1 MRSALALSALVLLAA
16 CGQSGPTVLENEA
29 KDAAT
34 AATMQGWDR
43 AFGAPRETIGRVN
56 QFGYRATDYAAD
68 GPTFLAKGGPITL
81 SQSDAKAPN
90 TGTFEAAG
98 ATADKIDRLVFTLS
112 LTDAANAETAKKRFV
127 EVLRGFLSQY
137 GIDDEGG
144 FDAITSEQSADGP
157 IGGAPASIDVTKGAD
172 GRPIITVTFNRPTG
186 TTPVFPDQG
195 QADGNRA

>member
-1 MRSALALSALVLLAA
+1 MRAALALLALVLLAA
-16 CGQSGPTVLENEA
+16 CGESGPTVLENEA
-29 KDAAT
+29 REAAT

-43 AFGAPRETIGRVN
+43 AFGAPREVIGRVN

-68 GPTFLAKGGPITL
+68 GPTFLSKGGPITL
-81 SQSDAKAPN
+81 SQSDAKSPN
-90 TGTFEAAG
+90 TGSFEAAG
-98 ATADKIDRLVFTLS
+98 ASAQRIDRLVFTLS

-127 EVLRGFLSQY
+127 DVLRGFLSQY
-137 GIDDEGG
+137 QIDDKGG
-144 FDAITSEQSADGP
+144 LDP
-157 IGGAPASIDVTKGAD
+157 ILKERSSGDRIAGAPASIDVQKGAD